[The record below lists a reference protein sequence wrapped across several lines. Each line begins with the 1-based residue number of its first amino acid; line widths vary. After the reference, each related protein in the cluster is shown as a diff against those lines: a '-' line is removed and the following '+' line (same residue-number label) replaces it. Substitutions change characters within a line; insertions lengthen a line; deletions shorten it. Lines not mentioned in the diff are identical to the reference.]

1 MYPIS
6 FHLKIAAIKFE
17 AVVTPLLTGQVA
29 RLSAADRQLLLKYTS
44 SLHFIFFLCNCR
56 RRDKKTLKNSYIN
69 VYVKYII
76 GVYLIALRTF
86 QLRRR
91 LPPAQKPYENVI
103 VISF

>member
-1 MYPIS
+1 M
-6 FHLKIAAIKFE
+6 

-29 RLSAADRQLLLKYTS
+29 RLSAADRQLLLKHTS
-44 SLHFIFFLCNCR
+44 SLHFIFLCNCR

-69 VYVKYII
+69 VYIKYII

-91 LPPAQKPYENVI
+91 LPPARNPYENVI
-103 VISF
+103 LLSF